1 MSVMTAAF
9 ALLALLV
16 AATGLYGVLAYM
28 VAQRTPEIGV
38 RMTLGA
44 TRREVRWMVL
54 REVAAITATGGALGL
69 AVALLVGRLAQQI
82 LVGLQFHDAAVI
94 VASLVVLAMVALGAG
109 LVPAHRAASVDPMRA
124 LKVN

>member
-1 MSVMTAAF
+1 MTAAF
-9 ALLALLV
+9 AILALVV
-16 AATGLYGVLAYM
+16 AAIGLYGMLAYM

-44 TRREVRWMVL
+44 TRREVRGMVL
-54 REVAAITATGGALGL
+54 RQVAAIAAAGGALGL

-94 VASLVVLAMVALGAG
+94 ASSLAVLAIVALAAG
-109 LVPAHRAASVDPMRA
+109 LVPAHRAACVDPMRA
-124 LKVN
+124 LKVD